1 MHFIS
6 CDFLGIPASF
16 LIFLAEG
23 SQGIFRDCRERFN
36 EEALAVF
43 LTGDLAILFGM
54 TKLGLGLGVVLGI
67 IADWSLGCS
76 LNTGSVGR
84 CCDIFPRS
92 RPSVLTDS

>member
-6 CDFLGIPASF
+6 LDFLGIPASL

-23 SQGIFRDCRERFN
+23 SQGIFRYGRGPFN
-36 EEALAVF
+36 EEDFAVF

-54 TKLGLGLGVVLGI
+54 TKLGLRLGVVLGV
-67 IADWSLGCS
+67 IADWSLGSS
-76 LNTGSVGR
+76 LNTDSVGR

-92 RPSVLTDS
+92 